1 MVRAHV
7 FAAGRQAW
15 LISVFATYGKDLGIG
30 SGHSHV

>member
-15 LISVFATYGKDLGIG
+15 LISVFATYGWGLGIG
-30 SGHSHV
+30 SGHSYI